1 MQVRLLCTLFCLF
14 STLSVFATKNSD
26 KTTKYKATIW
36 AYPIGKI
43 EGTINIKLFGEN
55 KGKLKIELQNTTEKN
70 GFSISKSIET
80 VEILTGAVKLIMID
94 SVYYKFISFR
104 TDLKTIN
111 SNYCVAIKD
120 EKSYQYQLSANDTT
134 HYFLETLVVEENG
147 SQTTLKNCCF
157 KKVYGKDS
165 FAIYQFGLTWNDDYA
180 VVALPKTALYGKF
193 WLINNSYF
201 TRQKVWRTVQFR
213 TCATLKT
220 NINENKE
227 GWIFDVQ
234 TPQATKIDIWKK
246 YIDTWENCQTTTT
259 N

>member
-1 MQVRLLCTLFCLF
+1 MQIRHLITVVIILNTL
-14 STLSVFATKNSD
+14 TAFAKKPLD

-36 AYPIGKI
+36 AFPIGKV

-70 GFSISKSIET
+70 GLSINKSMET

-104 TDLKTIN
+104 TDLKTLT

-120 EKSYQYQLSANDTT
+120 EKSNQYQLSANDTT
-134 HYFLETLVVEENG
+134 HYFLETLVVENNDT
-147 SQTTLKNCCF
+147 QTKLDNCCL

-165 FAIYQFGLTWNDDYA
+165 FAIYQFGLTWNDENA
-180 VVALPKTALYGKF
+180 VIALPKTALYGKF
-193 WLINNSYF
+193 WIINNSYF
-201 TRQKVWRTVQFR
+201 TKQKVWRTIQFR
-213 TCATLKT
+213 TCTPLKT
-220 NINENKE
+220 NISENKE
-227 GWIFDVQ
+227 GWVFDDQ
-234 TPQATKIDIWKK
+234 TPQSTKIDIWKK
-246 YIDTWENCQTTTT
+246 YIDTWQNCEFKT

>member
-1 MQVRLLCTLFCLF
+1 MQTRLLGTFICLILAT
-14 STLSVFATKNSD
+14 SIFAKEISD

-36 AYPIGKI
+36 AFPIGKV

-70 GFSISKSIET
+70 GLSISKSVET

-104 TDLKTIN
+104 TDLKTLT

-120 EKSYQYQLSANDTT
+120 EKSNQYQLLANDTT
-134 HYFLETLVVEENG
+134 HYLLESLVVEDNG
-147 SQTTLKNCCF
+147 TQTKLNNCCF

-201 TRQKVWRTVQFR
+201 TKQEVWKIIQFR
-213 TCATLKT
+213 SCAILKN

-227 GWIFDVQ
+227 GWTFDNQ
-234 TPQATKIDIWKK
+234 TPQAAKIDIWKK
-246 YIDTWENCQTTTT
+246 YIDTWENCQTTT